1 MVNKKKAVFSPPNL
15 KNMNTESRSKS
26 MIFVAVATLLMVCGT
41 TKAKQTMSSIEQ
53 KTVHATIDILHAN
66 IPEADTSMI
75 KMGVQNAANFWKNTD
90 GSQEEFKAFCT
101 MNFKPTSD
109 AKFKLFTSFQKNLES
124 IYGHYNRISMDLKEP
139 VQLVGEDYISIDES
153 FAAFDPYAH
162 FADDMFDSKIAFSVL
177 LNFPFYNLQEKKKLG
192 KDWTRQQ
199 WAYARLGD
207 LFTSRIPADV
217 TQKFSTEL
225 ATSDNYI
232 SNYNIR
238 MDKLRSEDGR
248 QLFAD
253 NMALI
258 AHWGLR
264 DELKAAYADKKAG
277 LEKQQMI
284 YDVMKHIIYQSIPE
298 KVINNDDFTWKPVS
312 NKVFAYDKETAA
324 EAEPNT
330 RYKRLFASYEAM
342 KAMDPFCQS
351 YPTPLARGF
360 DRDMEV
366 SAQDIEKIFIDL
378 VSAPEVKSVAKMIK
392 KRLGRDL
399 KPFDLWYDG
408 FKGRSAI
415 PEDEMTDKTRALY
428 PTTQAFEKDMPSILT
443 KLGFNE
449 TDAKAFSSKVTVDNS
464 RGSGHAWGAQMR
476 SDKAHLRT
484 RLQPVGMDYKGY
496 NIALHEFGHNVEQTI
511 TLNKVDNY
519 MMNGVP
525 STAFTEALAFVFQ
538 VRDLDVL
545 GYKTDSPE
553 KQALQTLDIFWG
565 CYEIMGVSLV
575 ELHTWKW
582 LEENP
587 NATAETLKETIIKNA
602 KDIWNTYYEPFFGEK
617 DSPILA
623 IYSHMID
630 YPLYLS
636 NYPYGHIVEFQLE
649 KHFGT
654 TLPGKDIERIYS
666 VGRLTPDYWMQH
678 AVGTEVSVKPM
689 LEETAK
695 AVKTVK

>member
-1 MVNKKKAVFSPPNL
+1 MRK
-15 KNMNTESRSKS
+15 TT
-26 MIFVAVATLLMVCGT
+26 IFFAVAILLMVCGT
-41 TKAKQTMSSIEQ
+41 TNAKQTMSSIDP
-53 KTVHATIDILHAN
+53 KTVQVTIGVLQSKT
-66 IPEADTSMI
+66 PGADTVMI
-75 KMGVQNAANFWKNTD
+75 RKGVQNAANFWKTTD
-90 GSQEEFKAFCT
+90 GSQEDFKAFCT
-101 MNFKPTSD
+101 LNFMPTSD
-109 AKFKLFTSFQKNLES
+109 ARLKLFTSFQKNLES

-139 VQLVGEDYISIDES
+139 VQLVGEDYVPIDES

-162 FADDMFDSKIAFSVL
+162 FADDMFNSKIAFSVL
-177 LNFPFYNLQEKKKLG
+177 LNFPVYNLQEKKTLG
-192 KDWTRQQ
+192 KDWTRQE
-199 WAYARLGD
+199 WAFARLGD
-207 LFTSRIPADV
+207 LFTSRIPAEV
-217 TQKFSTEL
+217 TQKLSTEL

-258 AHWGLR
+258 THWGLR

-277 LEKQQMI
+277 LEKQDMI

-298 KVINNDDFTWKPVS
+298 KVINNGEYTWKPVS
-312 NKVFAYDKETAA
+312 NKVYANDQELTVH
-324 EAEPNT
+324 AEPNT
-330 RYKRLFASYEAM
+330 RYKRLYASYEAM
-342 KAMDPFCQS
+342 KAMDPYCQS
-351 YPTPLARGF
+351 YPTSLARGF
-360 DRDMEV
+360 DKDMEV
-366 SAQDIEKIFIDL
+366 SAQDIEKIFTDL
-378 VSAPEVKSVAKMIK
+378 VSAPEVKLVAKMIK

-408 FKGRSAI
+408 FKGRSNI
-415 PEDEMTDKTRALY
+415 PEDEMTAKTRALY
-428 PTTQAFEKDMPSILT
+428 PTTQAFEKDMPAILT
-443 KLGFNE
+443 KLGFNPS
-449 TDAKAFSSKVTVDNS
+449 DAKEISSKVTVDNS

-476 SDKAHLRT
+476 SDNAHLRT
-484 RLQPVGMDYKGY
+484 RLQPEGMDYKGY

-519 MMNGVP
+519 VMNGVP

-538 VRDLDVL
+538 TRDLDVL

-587 NATAETLKETIIKNA
+587 NATAEDLKEIIIKNA
-602 KDIWNTYYEPFFGEK
+602 RDTWNKYFEPYLGEK

-636 NYPYGHIVEFQLE
+636 NYPYGHIVQFQLE
-649 KHFGT
+649 KHFGE

-678 AVGTEVSVKPM
+678 AVGADISVKPM
-689 LEETAK
+689 LEETSK